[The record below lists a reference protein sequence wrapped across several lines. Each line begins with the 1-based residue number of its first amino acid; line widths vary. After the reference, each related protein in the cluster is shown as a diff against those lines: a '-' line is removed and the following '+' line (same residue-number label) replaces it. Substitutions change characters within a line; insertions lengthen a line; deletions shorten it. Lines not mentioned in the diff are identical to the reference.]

1 VAATD
6 YRCLD
11 FDGAVLYPTTEWT
24 QAETTGSMST
34 DSTAYTSAPQSL
46 RFTAEADQSA
56 TLATNLVGATAVK
69 SLSISADF
77 NWSGNVGVAP
87 PWATTA
93 RLMCLGVGNSR
104 NCLTYSHGASGGEY
118 AIEVMGACAAAF
130 MTTCPV
136 AAAPTAGVW
145 TRITMTATT
154 NGALQLTFNG
164 VSVVTGC
171 SAALCTGATGL
182 ASLGYYQ
189 AESSGYSF
197 SYDNVQVT
205 AQR

>member
-1 VAATD
+1 
-6 YRCLD
+6 
-11 FDGAVLYPTTEWT
+11 
-24 QAETTGSMST
+24 
-34 DSTAYTSAPQSL
+34 
-46 RFTAEADQSA
+46 
-56 TLATNLVGATAVK
+56 
-69 SLSISADF
+69 
-77 NWSGNVGVAP
+77 
-87 PWATTA
+87 
-93 RLMCLGVGNSR
+93 
-104 NCLTYSHGASGGEY
+104 
-118 AIEVMGACAAAF
+118 
-130 MTTCPV
+130 
-136 AAAPTAGVW
+136 
-145 TRITMTATT
+145 MTATT